1 MPTAHPPAPPPDPTT
16 VFDSMTTGP
25 LLGVLLLDRRGL
37 VLAGWLR
44 SGGHGKAEELGA
56 VLGGAIDEALRT
68 VTHLSLGSW
77 RGLLL
82 ECETAVLHVAPVGT
96 EALVVVA
103 AQRGAPAGWI
113 LRSAAHAASLAERFV
128 EVMA

>member
-1 MPTAHPPAPPPDPTT
+1 LPPAPPPDPTT
-16 VFDSMTTGP
+16 VFDSMTSGP

-44 SGGHGKAEELGA
+44 SSGNGKAEELGA
-56 VLGGAIDEALRT
+56 TLGGAIDEAMRT

-77 RGLLL
+77 RGLLI

-113 LRSAAHAASLAERFV
+113 LRSAAHAAALAERFV